1 MQKLPIGRYFGTM
14 ILLWGV
20 TTTTTAAT
28 TNFATLATARVFL
41 GFFET
46 CMAPIL
52 TILVGQYWTRDE
64 HPLRTA
70 IWWSGSATGGFV
82 ADAITYGVSGKSFK
96 NSKYEVWQVGA
107 SQTLDPRTF

>member
-1 MQKLPIGRYFGTM
+1 MQKLPIGRYFGAM

-28 TNFATLATARVFL
+28 TNFTTLCVNRVFL

-52 TILVGQYWTRDE
+52 TILVSQYWTRDE
-64 HPLRTA
+64 HPLRSA
-70 IWWSGSATGGFV
+70 IWWSGSATGGFI
-82 ADAITYGVSGKSFK
+82 ADAITYSVSAKSFAS
-96 NSKYEVWQVGA
+96 SKYATWQVI
-107 SQTLDPRTF
+107 TTF